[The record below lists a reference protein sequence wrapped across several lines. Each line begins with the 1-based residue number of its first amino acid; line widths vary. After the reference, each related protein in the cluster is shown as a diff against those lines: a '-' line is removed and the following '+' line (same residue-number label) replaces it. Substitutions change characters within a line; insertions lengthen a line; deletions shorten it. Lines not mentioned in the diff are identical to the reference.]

1 MRRRAS
7 DDAEPRHCISV
18 KTENYGEKM
27 AFDAFM
33 VAAVTWE
40 INSSLSEAKVE
51 KVQQP
56 EKDEIVLLL
65 HKGRDTFRL
74 SLSAGANCPR
84 INITSALKENPVQ
97 APMFCML
104 LRKHLQG
111 GKLVCARQPEFE
123 REVELEFECYDELGF
138 QTKKYLIAEI
148 MGKYSNIIFCDV
160 NKKILGAIK
169 VVDFSTSQK
178 RQVLPG
184 MIYEMPP
191 KQDRRNPLE
200 LDESDFYS
208 LRSSQPDVPGEKFLT
223 GNYLGISALTAR
235 QLAYEGQSD
244 DRMLYSALR
253 KAVDRVFTGNFTP
266 VLVKNKDGSAME
278 YSSVPITLYGGDVI
292 CEEKESFGQLIDE
305 YFGSREKAE
314 RIKQR
319 GNDILKLLT
328 NIETRLK
335 KKIAL
340 QTEDLAK
347 CAEKDTL
354 RLYGDLI
361 TANIYRMKRGEKSV
375 MLVNYYDENSAEIE
389 IELDSRLTPAQNA
402 QRYYKKYNK
411 AKSAEAELTKQLELA
426 KAELDYIY
434 TVFDS
439 AVKAEGESDLTEIR
453 HELYQSGYASR
464 MKDYVNLT
472 AQMKKRQIKPMEL
485 VTENGYRLLVGK
497 NNTQNDF
504 VTTKCAEKSDY
515 WFHVKNAPGSHV
527 LMMCG
532 GEEPPEKDFT
542 QAAEAAAYYSSL
554 RGGQNIAVDYTFAKN
569 VKKPAGSK
577 PGFVIYNTNWTAYVT
592 PTEAGIEAMKK

>member
-1 MRRRAS
+1 
-7 DDAEPRHCISV
+7 
-18 KTENYGEKM
+18 M

-33 VAAVTWE
+33 VAAVTCE
-40 INSSLSEAKVE
+40 INNMLADSKVE

-65 HKGRDTFRL
+65 HKGKETFRL
-74 SLSAGANCPR
+74 SVSAGANCPR
-84 INITSALKENPVQ
+84 INITSVLKENPVQ

-111 GKLVCARQPEFE
+111 GKLICARQPEFE
-123 REVELEFECYDELGF
+123 RETELEFECYDELGF
-138 QTKKYLIAEI
+138 QTKKYLICEI
-148 MGKYSNIIFCDV
+148 MGKYSNIMLCDV
-160 NKKILGAIK
+160 NRKILGAIK

-191 KQDRRNPLE
+191 KQDKRNPLE
-200 LDESDFYS
+200 LDESDFMA
-208 LRSSQPDVPGEKFLT
+208 LRETQHEVPADKFIT

-235 QLAYEGQSD
+235 QIAYESHGD
-244 DRMLYSALR
+244 DRMLYEALK
-253 KAVDRVFTGNFTP
+253 KAADRVKNGNFVP
-266 VLVKNKDGSAME
+266 VLVRNTDGSALE
-278 YSSVPITLYGGDVI
+278 YSSIPVTLYGNSAV
-292 CEEKESFGQLIDE
+292 CEEKDSFGQLIDE

-328 NIETRLK
+328 NIEARLK

-361 TANIYRMKRGEKSV
+361 TANIYRLKRGEKSV
-375 MLVNYYDENSAEIE
+375 MLQNYYSEDCEEIE
-389 IELDSRLTPAQNA
+389 IELDSRLTPSQNA

-411 AKSAEAELTKQLELA
+411 AKAAEAELTHQLELA
-426 KAELDYIY
+426 RAELDYIY
-434 TVFDS
+434 TVFDA

-464 MKDYVNLT
+464 MKDYVNLS
-472 AQMKKRQIKPMEL
+472 AQMKKRQIRPMEF
-485 VTENGYRLLVGK
+485 VTENGYRLLCGK

-527 LMMCG
+527 LMICN

-542 QAAEAAAYYSSL
+542 QAAEVAAYYSSL
-554 RGGQNIAVDYTFAKN
+554 RGGQNIAVDYTFARN

-592 PTEAGIEAMKK
+592 PDEKSVEAMKK